1 MPNPKHQLKP
11 NTSRPHYPS
20 VFEDSVVAVYD
31 KPQTPKKKKK
41 IKAKTAAETMTCG
54 SESARTSF
62 VQAERAKG
70 WEVFL
75 DYQGI
80 EQGRE
85 LYNISRQKLIF

>member
-1 MPNPKHQLKP
+1 MPNPKHQLEP
-11 NTSRPHYPS
+11 DTSRPNYPS
-20 VFEDSVVAVYD
+20 VFKDSVVAVYD
-31 KPQTPKKKKK
+31 KPPPPKKKKK
-41 IKAKTAAETMTCG
+41 IKVNTAPESMTFG
-54 SESARTSF
+54 SESARASF

-75 DYQGI
+75 DYQGL

>member
-1 MPNPKHQLKP
+1 MPNPKHQLKS

-20 VFEDSVVAVYD
+20 VFKDSVVAVYD
-31 KPQTPKKKKK
+31 KPQKPKKKKK
-41 IKAKTAAETMTCG
+41 IKANTAAESMTFG
-54 SESARTSF
+54 SESARASF

-85 LYNISRQKLIF
+85 LYTISRQKLIF

>member
-11 NTSRPHYPS
+11 DTSRPNYPS
-20 VFEDSVVAVYD
+20 VFKDSVVAVYD
-31 KPQTPKKKKK
+31 KPQPPKKKKK
-41 IKAKTAAETMTCG
+41 IKVNTAPESMTFG
-54 SESARTSF
+54 SESARASF

-75 DYQGI
+75 DYQGL